1 MLRGKGAAG
10 AAEAQAARRDAPIH
24 LEARESP
31 AADALSA
38 VVEAQARFIAGA
50 RDHAVFEP
58 LLACLRAATATQHVL
73 VGAYDDAGE
82 LPYLLLAAGDSGADS
97 TRPAA
102 AELVPVFAAALGSA
116 EPLVVNDAAIGG
128 RALSHPPL
136 GHLVALRLAGDGRR
150 GMPVGLLV
158 LANRVGGYS
167 AATAAALPQ
176 AALDAAG
183 RLVAACRARA
193 ATALTEAETAAAL
206 TRAERAER
214 AKTAF
219 LSRISRELHAPLTAI
234 VGFADLIA
242 QEPAADGRNAASC
255 RDFARDIK
263 EAGALMLRFVSD
275 IGDVARV
282 ESGEMRLRPDWHD
295 PMALA
300 RDAAA
305 QTAEA
310 AATAGVELTLAAPEQ
325 GTLPRLW
332 ADGRLLRQALLN
344 LLSNAVRFTPTGGR
358 VDVFLRQVEG
368 GDPDDP
374 QLEIEITDTGV
385 GIARDRIDH
394 LFEPFLHLG
403 ARGSEGTGLGLALA
417 RSFVT
422 LNGGTLTLDSDPGA
436 GTTAR
441 ILLPFGCTLA
451 VEA

>member
-10 AAEAQAARRDAPIH
+10 LAEAPPATRDAPG
-24 LEARESP
+24 AQAPQVS
-31 AADALSA
+31 AAGDVLAA
-38 VVEAQARFIAGA
+38 IVDAQARFIAGA

-58 LLACLRAATATQHVL
+58 LLSHLRALTGSQHAL
-73 VGAYDDAGE
+73 VGAYDDTGE

-116 EPLVVNDAAIGG
+116 EPLLVNDAAIGG
-128 RALSHPPL
+128 RALSHPPMD
-136 GHLVALRLAGDGRR
+136 HLMALRLTGDARP

-158 LANRVGGYS
+158 LANRSGGY
-167 AATAAALPQ
+167 AGYAGNAGTVPPA
-176 AALDAAG
+176 AALDAVG
-183 RLVAACRARA
+183 RLIAACRSRA
-193 ATALTEAETAAAL
+193 AGALTEAETAAAL

-219 LSRISRELHAPLTAI
+219 LSRISRELHAPLTAV

-242 QEPAADGRNAASC
+242 QEAATASC
-255 RDFARDIK
+255 QDFARDIK

-275 IGDVARV
+275 VGEVARI
-282 ESGEMRLRPDWHD
+282 ESGEVRLRPDWHD

-310 AATAGVELTLAAPEQ
+310 AAAAGVDLNLLACEQ
-325 GTLPRLW
+325 GPLPRLW

-358 VDVFLRQVEG
+358 VDIVLRQIAG
-368 GDPDDP
+368 MDPDDP
-374 QLEIEITDTGV
+374 QLEIEVTDTGV

-403 ARGSEGTGLGLALA
+403 TRGGSEGTGLGLALA

-441 ILLPFGCTLA
+441 ILLPFGSTVA